1 MTGREDAEPPEGRA
15 RPGEG
20 ESLEG
25 WVPVLGPDLT
35 LAEVIE
41 LAFDYRGDIT
51 VVKADGARVVGYV
64 FNRDAAARQPFIQMF
79 DQAGDGPITIAYA
92 EIATIAFTGRDTAA
106 GSSWKAWLE
115 RKARER
121 TAGSSPHPDRT

>member
-1 MTGREDAEPPEGRA
+1 MAGREDAEPPGRRA
-15 RPGEG
+15 RPGADD
-20 ESLEG
+20 SLEG
-25 WVPVLGPDLT
+25 WAPVLGPDLT

-51 VVKADGARVVGYV
+51 VVKVDGTRVVGYV
-64 FNRDAAARQPFIQMF
+64 FNRDASVGEPFIQMF
-79 DQAGDGPITIAYA
+79 DETGAGPIRIAFA

-106 GSSWKAWLE
+106 GSAWKAWLE

-121 TAGSSPHPDRT
+121 AAASHLRPDRT

>member
-1 MTGREDAEPPEGRA
+1 M
-15 RPGEG
+15 
-20 ESLEG
+20 
-25 WVPVLGPDLT
+25 LGPDLT

-51 VVKADGARVVGYV
+51 VVKVDGTRVVGYV
-64 FNRDAAARQPFIQMF
+64 FNRDAAVSPPFIQMF
-79 DQAGDGPITIAYA
+79 DEAGDGPITIAYA

-121 TAGSSPHPDRT
+121 AAGSDPRPDRT